1 MTQGD
6 GQKLYF
12 KEEAKINEMAIGQNL
27 FPITL
32 DLKNTPESQPK
43 QREEAH
49 MRHPLTHPHMLPSGF
64 FTLTSPI
71 GAGRQCNHQR
81 ISEQMSSSILRI

>member
-1 MTQGD
+1 MTPGD

-32 DLKNTPESQPK
+32 DLKNTPESHLNK
-43 QREEAH
+43 EEAH
-49 MRHPLTHPHMLPSGF
+49 ETSLDTSTYASLGVLHPHITHRGWETM
-64 FTLTSPI
+64 
-71 GAGRQCNHQR
+71 
-81 ISEQMSSSILRI
+81 